1 MHTGKRAMHSRNRE
15 AGGWCL
21 RDRYP
26 EHPIARQQPPPKE
39 RREPKGLGPPPAWEP
54 EQWIEEP
61 DAEVRPLRKAA
72 SKAVARGGK
81 PAQQH
86 KGDGPASKLGQ
97 RRLGRREAVL
107 LGEGH
112 GDAEKRSPAVRS
124 QKRPPARAATLTRPP
139 AAALRAPSTKPA
151 RRPTRF
157 MSSEAGIVLRAVPIT
172 DVVEGSVAR
181 ALLLARA

>member
-1 MHTGKRAMHSRNRE
+1 M
-15 AGGWCL
+15 
-21 RDRYP
+21 
-26 EHPIARQQPPPKE
+26 
-39 RREPKGLGPPPAWEP
+39 RRPTSN
-54 EQWIEEP
+54 
-61 DAEVRPLRKAA
+61 AEVSRPSTGTQRYEPRYVVSKSCTVPRASIGPMNAAA
-72 SKAVARGGK
+72 SPPSSTKEMARLRNSGSDVSAAAKRYCWAKATET
-81 PAQQH
+81 P
-86 KGDGPASKLGQ
+86 
-97 RRLGRREAVL
+97 
-107 LGEGH
+107 
-112 GDAEKRSPAVRS
+112 RSGAPAVRS

>member
-1 MHTGKRAMHSRNRE
+1 PGPRGRHGPVDAAGSPASSTKGMARVRNPGRGVS
-15 AGGWCL
+15 AG
-21 RDRYP
+21 
-26 EHPIARQQPPPKE
+26 A
-39 RREPKGLGPPPAWEP
+39 
-54 EQWIEEP
+54 
-61 DAEVRPLRKAA
+61 
-72 SKAVARGGK
+72 
-81 PAQQH
+81 
-86 KGDGPASKLGQ
+86 KGDWLGK
-97 RRLGRREAVL
+97 GTETA
-107 LGEGH
+107 GSG
-112 GDAEKRSPAVRS
+112 GPAVRS